1 MQTTL
6 AEAADMTEKAEE
18 EPGPILES
26 RQEQESETKA
36 SATIPFARLNEQEEA
51 HEEKQT
57 RPNYMEKF
65 GELVLADLTIPI
77 INNQRLQG
85 E

>member
-1 MQTTL
+1 
-6 AEAADMTEKAEE
+6 MTEKAEE

-65 GELVLADLTIPI
+65 GELRFGGFNDSDHK
-77 INNQRLQG
+77 
-85 E
+85 